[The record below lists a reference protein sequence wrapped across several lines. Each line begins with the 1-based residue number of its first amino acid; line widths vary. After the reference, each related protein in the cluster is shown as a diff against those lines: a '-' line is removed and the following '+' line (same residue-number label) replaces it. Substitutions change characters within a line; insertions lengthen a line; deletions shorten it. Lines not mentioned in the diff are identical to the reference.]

1 MTDGTLSENAAF
13 RHGGEPAA
21 YRHGGDLTAAQAAFP
36 DAPQP
41 WIDLSTGIN
50 PWPYPVPPVPA
61 QAWARLPG
69 KAAEDALRRA
79 AAAAFAVP
87 GDDMVLAAPGTQAL
101 IQLLPRLT
109 TGANTAEATVA
120 VLSPTYAEH
129 AAAWRAA
136 GRQAAEVSSLA
147 QADADIVVVVNPNNP
162 DGRVIDTQTLLR
174 RADAQ
179 ADLGGFLIVD
189 EAFADMTP
197 QASVAPHVG
206 RPGLL
211 VLRSFGKFFG
221 LAGARLGFLLAEP
234 ALIRRAAAML
244 GPWAVS
250 GPALTAGAAAYSDTA
265 WIAGTRA
272 NLAAAAARLDDLLIK
287 KGYRVVGGTSL
298 FRLID
303 CNNGRG
309 RDGAALFERLA
320 RAGIWSRPFI
330 NLPACVRLG
339 LPPDDAAF
347 ARLADAL

>member
-1 MTDGTLSENAAF
+1 MTDGTLTENAAF

-21 YRHGGDLTAAQAAFP
+21 YRHGGDLTAAQAAYP

-50 PWPYPVPPVPA
+50 PWPYPVPPVSA

-109 TGANTAEATVA
+109 AEASAAGKSVA

-136 GRQAAEVSSLA
+136 GRQVTEVSSLA
-147 QADADIVVVVNPNNP
+147 QADADIVVAVNPNNP
-162 DGRVIDTQTLLR
+162 DGRVIDPQTLLR
-174 RADAQ
+174 R

-197 QASVAPHVG
+197 EASVARHVG

-250 GPALTAGAAAYSDTA
+250 GPALTAGAAAYSDAA
-265 WIAGTRA
+265 WIEATRA
-272 NLAAAAARLDDLLIK
+272 RLRENAARLDDLLIG

-303 CNNGRG
+303 CNNG
-309 RDGAALFERLA
+309 AALFERLA
-320 RAGIWSRPFI
+320 RAGIWSRPFV

-347 ARLADAL
+347 ARLAAALCP

>member
-21 YRHGGDLTAAQAAFP
+21 YRHGGDLIAAQTAFP
-36 DAPQP
+36 DAPRP

-69 KAAEDALRRA
+69 QAAEDALRRA

-87 GDDMVLAAPGTQAL
+87 DDDMILAAPGTQAL

-109 TGANTAEATVA
+109 AGASAAGASVA

-136 GRQAAEVSSLA
+136 GRQVTEPPSFAGVGAGA
-147 QADADIVVVVNPNNP
+147 GADIVVVVNPNNP
-162 DGRVIDTQTLLR
+162 DGRVIDPQTLLR
-174 RADAQ
+174 RAEVQ
-179 ADLGGFLIVD
+179 AARGGFLIVD

-197 QASVAPHVG
+197 EASVARHIG
-206 RPGLL
+206 LPGLI

-250 GPALTAGAAAYSDTA
+250 GPTLTAGAAAYRDTA
-265 WIAGTRA
+265 WMEATRA
-272 NLAAAAARLDDLLIK
+272 RLRESAARLDDLLIK
-287 KGYRVVGGTSL
+287 KGCRVVGGTTL

-303 CNNGRG
+303 CG
-309 RDGAALFERLA
+309 DGTALFEKLA
-320 RAGIWSRPFI
+320 RAGIWSRPFL

-347 ARLADAL
+347 ARLAQAL

>member
-13 RHGGEPAA
+13 RHGGEPCA

-87 GDDMVLAAPGTQAL
+87 DDDVVLAAAGTQAL

-109 TGANTAEATVA
+109 AGKNVA

-136 GRQAAEVSSLA
+136 GRQVTEPPSFAG
-147 QADADIVVVVNPNNP
+147 ADADIVVVVNPNNP
-162 DGRVIDTQTLLR
+162 DGRVINPQTLLH

-179 ADLGGFLIVD
+179 AARGGFLIVD

-197 QASVAPHVG
+197 ETSVARHVG

-250 GPALTAGAAAYSDTA
+250 GPALSVGTAAYGDAA
-265 WIAGTRA
+265 WIAATREK
-272 NLAAAAARLDDLLIK
+272 LTAAAARLDDLLIG
-287 KGYRVVGGTSL
+287 KGYRVVGGTAL

-303 CNNGRG
+303 CDN
-309 RDGAALFERLA
+309 GAALFQKLA
-320 RAGIWSRPFI
+320 RAGIWSRPFV

-347 ARLADAL
+347 ARLAAALCP

>member
-1 MTDGTLSENAAF
+1 MTDGTLTENPAF

-109 TGANTAEATVA
+109 ADASTAGATVA

-136 GRQAAEVSSLA
+136 GRSVAEDSCFA

-174 RADAQ
+174 RAETQ
-179 ADLGGFLIVD
+179 AARGGFLIVD

-197 QASVAPHVG
+197 EASVARHVG
-206 RPGLL
+206 RPDRPGLI

-234 ALIRRAAAML
+234 AMIRRAAAML

-250 GPALTAGAAAYSDTA
+250 GPALTVGATAYSDAA
-265 WIAGTRA
+265 WIAATRE
-272 NLAAAAARLDDLLIK
+272 NLAAAAARLDHLLIE
-287 KGYRVVGGTSL
+287 KGYRVVGGTTL

-303 CNNGRG
+303 CGNGT
-309 RDGAALFERLA
+309 ALFEKLA
-320 RAGIWSRPFI
+320 RAGIWSRPFVK
-330 NLPACVRLG
+330 LPACVRLG